1 MIMMIYASLWIIF
14 THKEH
19 AHNTYAYKYCSCV
32 CVCVCVLH
40 WDFCC
45 VFTHYIHTYMK
56 LAVNMYK

>member
-32 CVCVCVLH
+32 CGCVCAALGLLLCVYTLH
-40 WDFCC
+40 
-45 VFTHYIHTYMK
+45 TYIHEISSKY
-56 LAVNMYK
+56 V